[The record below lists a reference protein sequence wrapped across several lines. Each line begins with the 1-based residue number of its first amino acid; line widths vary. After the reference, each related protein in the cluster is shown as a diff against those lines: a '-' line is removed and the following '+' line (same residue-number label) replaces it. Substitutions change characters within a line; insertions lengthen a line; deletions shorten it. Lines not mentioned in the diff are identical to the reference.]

1 MGDGTLFQI
10 CYEGDL
16 TVEVSDALRR
26 LRAEPNFDQSWQVTL
41 DEPRDAGV
49 LVRYLRMMVGADAKL
64 LVAPLQWSRR
74 RDLLLVRHSMTRGAD
89 YRELHG
95 ALERLGWVLE
105 LPFESTFLIE
115 SDDRTDVRTLGEA
128 LAQLCPDDS
137 IMVVGVAEAFAWYTA
152 DAASVAAGRNAAT
165 TVARVRTF
173 Q

>member
-1 MGDGTLFQI
+1 MGDGSLFQI

-41 DEPRDAGV
+41 EEPRASAV
-49 LVRYLRMMVGADAKL
+49 LVRYLRMLVGGDAKL
-64 LVAPLQWSRR
+64 LVAPMQWSRR
-74 RDLLLVRHSMTRGAD
+74 RDLLLVRHSTTAGAD

-105 LPFESTFLIE
+105 LPFESTFLID

-128 LAQLCPDDS
+128 LAQLSPDES
-137 IMVVGVAEAFAWYTA
+137 IMVVGVGEEFAWCTA
-152 DAASVAAGRNAAT
+152 GGPAAATGSHAAASVS
-165 TVARVRTF
+165 RVRTF
-173 Q
+173 S